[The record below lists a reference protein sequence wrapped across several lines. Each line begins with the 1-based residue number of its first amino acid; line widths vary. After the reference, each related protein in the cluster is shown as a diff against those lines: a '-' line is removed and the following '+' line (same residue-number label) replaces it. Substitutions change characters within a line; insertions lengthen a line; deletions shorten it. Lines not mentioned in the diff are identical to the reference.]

1 MNALHI
7 SMPARSV
14 CFFLDIDGT
23 LIDFS
28 LRPDIVRIPPVV
40 KAIMSQLLSVTDG
53 GVALISGRSMAD
65 IDGLFAPLKIAAAGQ
80 HGIERRDGQGRL
92 HGNDSYSARLA
103 ETAEKLRSLTI
114 RYRGLLLED
123 KGSSLALHYRL
134 APDLSDLVNDM
145 MYRLTDELGEGFEML
160 PGKMVAEI
168 KPNEKNKG
176 TAIAEFMGEE
186 PFSGRIP
193 VFIGDDTTD
202 ECGFSVVNRQGGH
215 SVKVG
220 GGPSAA
226 CWRLADSQA
235 VRIWLSK
242 FISANSKVAGQAAGR
257 G

>member
-1 MNALHI
+1 MDTLNTLLK
-7 SMPARSV
+7 ARSV

-28 LRPDIVRIPPVV
+28 IRPDAVRIPPVV
-40 KAIMSQLLSVTDG
+40 KAIVGQLLSVTDG
-53 GVALISGRSMAD
+53 AVALISGRTMAD
-65 IDGLFAPLKIAAAGQ
+65 IDRLFAPMKIAAAGQ
-80 HGIERRDGQGRL
+80 HGLERRGQGGRF
-92 HGNDSYSARLA
+92 HRDDSYSARLA
-103 ETAEKLRSLTI
+103 ETAEKLRLLTI

-134 APDLSDLVNDM
+134 APDLGQLVNEVM
-145 MYRLTDELGEGFEML
+145 SQLTDELGTGFEML

-168 KPNEKNKG
+168 RPDERNKG
-176 TAIAEFMGEE
+176 TAIAEFMHEA

-202 ECGFSVVNRQGGH
+202 ECGFSVVNRRGGH

-220 GGPSAA
+220 GGSSAA
-226 CWRLADSQA
+226 TWRLADSQA

-242 FISANSKVAGQAAGR
+242 FIVANSKDVWQRAGGC
-257 G
+257 

>member
-1 MNALHI
+1 
-7 SMPARSV
+7 MPARSV

-23 LIDFS
+23 LVDFS
-28 LRPDIVRIPPVV
+28 LRPNVVRIPPIV
-40 KAIMSQLLSVTDG
+40 KAIVSQLLSVTDG
-53 GVALISGRSMAD
+53 AVALVSGRSMAD
-65 IDGLFAPLKIAAAGQ
+65 IDRLFAPLKIAAAGQ
-80 HGIERRDGQGRL
+80 HGIERRDGGGRL
-92 HGNDSYSARLA
+92 HGDDSYPARLA
-103 ETAEKLRSLTI
+103 ETAEELRLLTI

-134 APDLSDLVNDM
+134 APDLAALVNEVVC
-145 MYRLTDELGEGFEML
+145 RLTDELGEGFEML

-168 KPNEKNKG
+168 RPNEKNKG
-176 TAIAEFMGEE
+176 TAIAEFMGEK

-202 ECGFSVVNRQGGH
+202 ECGFSIVNRQGGH
-215 SVKVG
+215 SIKVG

-242 FISANSKVAGQAAGR
+242 FVSANSRGARQGTGR